1 MISPWL
7 IMIVGLSVVLY
18 MHFYKG
24 GIETYNCVRVHKG
37 VYSVGDGKGTGHSI
51 YCHYT
56 IVRGKIS
63 VKKLRPIKVRNG
75 DHEGTIS
82 RLQTLVIYP
91 ATEEVIIEI
100 TNSKGLKR
108 LRLIKYKKGE
118 GRRST
123 IFKARM

>member
-24 GIETYNCVRVHKG
+24 GIETYNCARVH
-37 VYSVGDGKGTGHSI
+37 VGTYMVDPLGSHSI
-51 YCHYT
+51 HCRYF
-56 IVRGKIS
+56 VERGRIFLKR
-63 VKKLRPIKVRNG
+63 LRPITVHGTN
-75 DHEGTIS
+75 HERTIT

-91 ATEEVIIEI
+91 VTDEAIIEI
-100 TNSKGLKR
+100 TNSKGVRRLK
-108 LRLIKYKKGE
+108 LIKYRKSR

-123 IFKARM
+123 MFKARM